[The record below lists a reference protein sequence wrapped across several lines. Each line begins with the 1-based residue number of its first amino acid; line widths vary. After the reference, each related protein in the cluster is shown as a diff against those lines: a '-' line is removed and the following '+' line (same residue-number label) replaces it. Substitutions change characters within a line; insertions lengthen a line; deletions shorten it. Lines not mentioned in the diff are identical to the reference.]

1 MNNEIKIEIWKSIP
15 NYERY
20 YEASNL
26 GKIRSLDREI
36 PSKKIGYTVLKVKG
50 KVLKPSLDK
59 DGYKRVVLCKDTIKQ
74 YCRVNVLV
82 GLTFIPNPNNL
93 PQVNHINNIRIDN
106 RIENL
111 EWGNHQ
117 TNNFHRHKTWN
128 HVISNYNPSGRN
140 ITIAMSLAKATKLNP
155 ENVIKIR
162 ELYKTGK
169 YTQKEIGNIF
179 GITKKHV
186 YLVVNNKIWRLVN

>member
-50 KVLKPSLDK
+50 RVLKPSLDK